1 MKSRKPIERLL
12 KAFAIMLLVLT
23 IGHAQTQNISTAIT
37 HVTLVDVIAGISKP
51 DMTVVI
57 TGNRITQIGLTTEIA
72 IPANAHKVD
81 GQGKFL
87 IPGLWDMHIHLG
99 NATEAALTMLVAS
112 GITGV
117 RDMGSPRFETLRR
130 WNVEALAGMRI
141 GPRIVAAGP
150 ILDDGAP
157 DPTRL
162 IVHNEDEARRAVDY
176 LAETGVDFIKV
187 HEHLDRNTYFAI
199 ADEARKLNIP
209 FAGHVPTGENGY
221 LVSGIEASNAGQ
233 KCLEHLFGIPFPFQ
247 RDTPQSEL
255 FATLRKNGTWVDPT
269 LLTIWS
275 RAHVFELAAKQDPRL
290 KHVAPALKQFW
301 DAQVRGFSSNVSVNA
316 KIFEW
321 RAADVKALYDAN
333 VPLLA
338 GTDLGFAYVYPGDVG
353 QELELLVRVGLP
365 ALDALRT
372 ATINPAR
379 YLNKEKDLGSVEI
392 GKIADLV
399 LLDGNPLSDIHN
411 VKLVRA
417 VVLNGRFLDHTQL
430 EAMLPTF

>member
-1 MKSRKPIERLL
+1 
-12 KAFAIMLLVLT
+12 
-23 IGHAQTQNISTAIT
+23 
-37 HVTLVDVIAGISKP
+37 
-51 DMTVVI
+51 
-57 TGNRITQIGLTTEIA
+57 
-72 IPANAHKVD
+72 
-81 GQGKFL
+81 
-87 IPGLWDMHIHLG
+87 
-99 NATEAALTMLVAS
+99 
-112 GITGV
+112 
-117 RDMGSPRFETLRR
+117 
-130 WNVEALAGMRI
+130 
-141 GPRIVAAGP
+141 
-150 ILDDGAP
+150 
-157 DPTRL
+157 
-162 IVHNEDEARRAVDY
+162 
-176 LAETGVDFIKV
+176 
-187 HEHLDRNTYFAI
+187 
-199 ADEARKLNIP
+199 
-209 FAGHVPTGENGY
+209 
-221 LVSGIEASNAGQ
+221 
-233 KCLEHLFGIPFPFQ
+233 
-247 RDTPQSEL
+247 
-255 FATLRKNGTWVDPT
+255 
-269 LLTIWS
+269 
-275 RAHVFELAAKQDPRL
+275 
-290 KHVAPALKQFW
+290 VAPALKQFW